1 MDEDIQNS
9 KNKDQ
14 NGSYPPNYFI
24 IIAAT
29 EVIEDWW
36 NHAKLYKILKIPRPK

>member
-1 MDEDIQNS
+1 MDEDIKNS

-14 NGSYPPNYFI
+14 NGNDPPNYFI

-29 EVIEDWW
+29 EMFHNKIDL
-36 NHAKLYKILKIPRPK
+36 KLSCCE